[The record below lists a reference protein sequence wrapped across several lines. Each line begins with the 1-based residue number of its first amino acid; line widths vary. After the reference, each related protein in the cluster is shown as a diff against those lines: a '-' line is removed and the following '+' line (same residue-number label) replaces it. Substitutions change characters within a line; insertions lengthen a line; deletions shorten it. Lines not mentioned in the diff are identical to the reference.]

1 MTSGFVRGAQ
11 EALWEDGF
19 KHFAALPP
27 DSKGRRVVVQE
38 HTSAEGFRVGAWL
51 HTQRTLHRKG
61 EFTPHPT
68 PPSTPRRTV
77 RTMVSTAF
85 HKAPSSHRSSRAEAA
100 GGVSLGSTRAHGAL
114 FSVPTRAVLIY
125 SSG

>member
-1 MTSGFVRGAQ
+1 MQGLVTSGFVRGAQ

-38 HTSAEGFRVGAWL
+38 HTSADGFRVGAWL

-68 PPSTPRRTV
+68 PPYHTLPYPTLPHPTPPHL
-77 RTMVSTAF
+77 TA
-85 HKAPSSHRSSRAEAA
+85 
-100 GGVSLGSTRAHGAL
+100 L
-114 FSVPTRAVLIY
+114 
-125 SSG
+125 